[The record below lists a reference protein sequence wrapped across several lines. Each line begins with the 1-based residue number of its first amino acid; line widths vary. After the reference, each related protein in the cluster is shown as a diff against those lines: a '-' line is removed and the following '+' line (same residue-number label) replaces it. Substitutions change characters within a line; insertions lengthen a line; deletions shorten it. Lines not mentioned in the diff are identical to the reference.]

1 MPPLTGKMI
10 VMESLI
16 AHQVE
21 YLFGNPGTTEL
32 PLIDS
37 LREYPQIQYIMALQ
51 EAIAVSMADAYAHA
65 SGKVGVVNLHV
76 APRLGNG
83 LGSLYNA
90 WEGHTPLI
98 ITAGQQD
105 TRMRLRKPLLAHDLV
120 AMAAPLTK
128 WSVQAETADELG
140 PFFNRAFKVACDPP
154 TGPVFV
160 SLPIDVM
167 DQTSA
172 APPMP
177 ASHLFLRNL
186 PDPDGVAL
194 ACSLLL
200 SAACP
205 LIVCGDEVASS
216 DAVADLVELA
226 EHLGAAVFAEVL
238 PARLNFPTR
247 HAHFRDRLAHDQ
259 RQIHD
264 RIGAADVVLLVGGDF
279 FEEVW
284 YADTPPFSPGTAC
297 IQIDPSAYRL
307 GRNYTVEC
315 GLLGDIKRTVRELNT
330 GLARDATD
338 TDTAAA
344 QARCA
349 KLAEEKAGIDA
360 AQRERAFADDGNRAM
375 STARLMLEIEEAL
388 PAQCI
393 VSAEAIT
400 ATPDLL
406 KTLDFNQ
413 TSDFLS
419 ARGGG
424 IGQGLPSAIGQKL
437 AYPDR
442 PVLCVSGD
450 GSSLYTIQALWSAAH
465 HQIAVVFLILNNSNY
480 RILKLNLKR
489 YRQQIGAAAPEDYPH
504 LDLQGPDIDFLSIA
518 KGFGLAARRV
528 EQPAE
533 VGPALRE
540 AFASG
545 KPWLLDVV
553 IDGSV

>member
-76 APRLGNG
+76 APGLGNG

-105 TRMRLRKPLLAHDLV
+105 TRMRLREPLLAHDLV

-140 PFFNRAFKVACDPP
+140 PIFNRAFKVACDPP

-297 IQIDPSAYRL
+297 IQIDPSAHRL

-330 GLARDATD
+330 GLARAATD